1 MNRVGVISA
10 AILMAAAS
18 LRADTIYQS
27 NSRGQRVVIHR
38 DTIVVSEDSTS
49 IVFKH
54 FELKERRVEKIRLSQ
69 GSVPY
74 VADRSSAQDKER
86 IVRTWKRFGY
96 AAKVTDVD
104 GKTTQL
110 YDAYLDFYPP
120 EGRGSLLESVP
131 ARTSF
136 PMLIEGG
143 GADDFEFSRVAKAEF
158 FGEQLKVTLQDG
170 RVVTGRFLMPTDK
183 PAEARILGITDGY
196 NPDSEDVF
204 DFSLP
209 LARVREIEFQE

>member
-1 MNRVGVISA
+1 VIRVGVLSV
-10 AILMAAAS
+10 AIILAAAC
-18 LRADTIYQS
+18 LRADIIYQA
-27 NSRGQRVVIHR
+27 NSQGRRQVIHR

-74 VADRSSAQDKER
+74 QVGRSAAQDKQR
-86 IVRTWKRFGY
+86 IVQTWKRFGY
-96 AAKVTDVD
+96 TAKVTDLD

-120 EGRGSLLESVP
+120 GGRGSLLESVP

-143 GADDFEFSRVAKAEF
+143 GADDFEFSRLAKVEF
-158 FGEQLKVTLQDG
+158 QGEQLKVTLRDG
-170 RVVTGRFLMPTDK
+170 RVLAGRFLMPTDK
-183 PAEARILGITDGY
+183 PAEARILGITDAY
-196 NPDSEDVF
+196 KPDSDDVF
-204 DFSLP
+204 DFSLAF
-209 LARVREIEFQE
+209 ARVREIEFEE

>member
-1 MNRVGVISA
+1 VIRVGTLLA
-10 AILMAAAS
+10 AIVLTAAW
-18 LRADTIYQS
+18 LPADTIYQS

-54 FELKERRVEKIRLSQ
+54 FELKERRVEKVRLSQ

-74 VADRSSAQDKER
+74 FVDRSSAQDKER
-86 IVRTWKRFGY
+86 IVQTWKRFGY
-96 AAKVTDVD
+96 TAKVRDVD

-136 PMLIEGG
+136 PMMIEGG
-143 GADDFEFSRVAKAEF
+143 GADDFEFSRLAKAEF
-158 FGEQLKVTLQDG
+158 LGDQLKVTLADG
-170 RVVTGRFLMPTDK
+170 RIVTGRFLMPTDK
-183 PAEARILGITDGY
+183 PAEARILGITDAY

-209 LARVREIEFQE
+209 LARIRQIEFQE

>member
-1 MNRVGVISA
+1 VIRVGVLSV
-10 AILMAAAS
+10 AIILAAAC
-18 LRADTIYQS
+18 LRADTIYQAS
-27 NSRGQRVVIHR
+27 SQGRRQVIHR

-74 VADRSSAQDKER
+74 QVDRSAAQDKER
-86 IVRTWKRFGY
+86 IVQTWKRFGY
-96 AAKVTDVD
+96 TAKVTDLD
-104 GKTTQL
+104 GKATQL

-120 EGRGSLLESVP
+120 GGRGSLLESVP

-143 GADDFEFSRVAKAEF
+143 GADDFEFSRLAKVEF
-158 FGEQLKVTLQDG
+158 QGERLKATLRDG

-183 PAEARILGITDGY
+183 PAEARILGITDAY
-196 NPDSEDVF
+196 NPDSDDVF
-204 DFSLP
+204 DFSLAF
-209 LARVREIEFQE
+209 ARVREIEFEE

>member
-1 MNRVGVISA
+1 MLWVVI
-10 AILMAAAS
+10 ILAAA
-18 LRADTIYQS
+18 LLPADTIYQS
-27 NSRGQRVVIHR
+27 NSRGQRAVIHR

-49 IVFKH
+49 IVYKH
-54 FELKERRVEKIRLSQ
+54 FELKERRVVKVRLSQ
-69 GSVPY
+69 GSAPY
-74 VADRSSAQDKER
+74 LVDPSSAPDKQR
-86 IVRTWKRFGY
+86 IVKTWMRFGY
-96 AAKVTDVD
+96 TAKVTDVE

-143 GADDFEFSRVAKAEF
+143 GADDFEFSRLVRAEF
-158 FGEQLKVTLQDG
+158 LGEQLKVTLQDG

-183 PAEARILGITDGY
+183 PAEARILGITDAY

-204 DFSLP
+204 NFSLP
-209 LARVREIEFQE
+209 LARLREIEFEE